1 MWPCVLAALA
11 CALCAGGETPP
22 EPPFERGADLIR
34 LELLAAHTGLCALS
48 VAAHPDDEDGAT
60 LAWLRRMG
68 GVEVHLCLA
77 TRGEGGQNESGPE
90 LGAELALKRTRET
103 ESAARILGAKVWYLN
118 LPDFGYSKSPEET
131 LKVWNHDEAL
141 GRLVRVIRIVQPD
154 ILFTNHNPEGTDH
167 GHHVATAKLVFEAY
181 EAATDPK
188 RYPSRSNGKVSP
200 RGRSPNSTAGSGRRQ
215 ARRCRSR
222 SLNATPPVVTRRRT
236 SPLGRSRGTS
246 HKGCPAMSAPASRN
260 AETSSWRALASNH
273 SPRRSVRCL
282 MD

>member
-1 MWPCVLAALA
+1 MHSAAMPSLKEAAVISLAPSLLWCGHLACTGPSVQAGSLHHNLALATQHWASSLHFRSRLVACATIAKILCVRRSLFCLAMWPCVLAALA

-103 ESAARILGAKVWYLN
+103 ESAAR
-118 LPDFGYSKSPEET
+118 
-131 LKVWNHDEAL
+131 
-141 GRLVRVIRIVQPD
+141 
-154 ILFTNHNPEGTDH
+154 
-167 GHHVATAKLVFEAY
+167 
-181 EAATDPK
+181 
-188 RYPSRSNGKVSP
+188 
-200 RGRSPNSTAGSGRRQ
+200 
-215 ARRCRSR
+215 
-222 SLNATPPVVTRRRT
+222 
-236 SPLGRSRGTS
+236 
-246 HKGCPAMSAPASRN
+246 
-260 AETSSWRALASNH
+260 
-273 SPRRSVRCL
+273 
-282 MD
+282 